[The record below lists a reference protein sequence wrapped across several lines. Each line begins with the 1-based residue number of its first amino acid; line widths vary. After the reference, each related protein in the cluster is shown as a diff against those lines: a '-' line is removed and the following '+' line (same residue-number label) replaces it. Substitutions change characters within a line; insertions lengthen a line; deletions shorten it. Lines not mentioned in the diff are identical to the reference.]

1 MIYHSVNLFAV
12 VINASIVNSA
22 LKYRERCCAW
32 MKDNDYWNEM
42 IDDLLKVLIK
52 TYGIICIVLIIV
64 GLFLKLFEHL

>member
-1 MIYHSVNLFAV
+1 
-12 VINASIVNSA
+12 
-22 LKYRERCCAW
+22 